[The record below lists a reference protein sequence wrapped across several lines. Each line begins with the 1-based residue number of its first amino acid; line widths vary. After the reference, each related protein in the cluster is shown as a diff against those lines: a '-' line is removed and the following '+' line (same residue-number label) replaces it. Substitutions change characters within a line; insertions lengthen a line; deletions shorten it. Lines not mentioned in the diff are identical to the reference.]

1 MQIHKI
7 GIILLVAAFLLA
19 ACASLSLEEK
29 ADENT
34 ADHYYNLGLKHF
46 SRGHWSEAILNF
58 EQVTQHF
65 PFSRYAIPS
74 ELKIAEA
81 NFCNR
86 KFIESVLDLQR
97 FQEMHPSHPR
107 IPYVHLLKGTCYYRQ
122 MLDVDQDQSNTR
134 NTVNEF
140 EALLRKYP
148 TSPYAEEAEDRLD
161 EAKGRLAEHD
171 FYIGRFYYRA
181 GNFQAATHRFDRLN
195 AELAEVDFSD
205 RIQYYLGKS
214 LYFAGEDERS
224 VDVFRSLLESYPQ
237 SEYRGK
243 AEPFL
248 SDLEGGRH
256 TTISKYR
263 RLKERLYVW
272 FGYE

>member
-1 MQIHKI
+1 MRKT
-7 GIILLVAAFLLA
+7 GIILVAAAFLLA
-19 ACASLSLEEK
+19 ACASLEEK
-29 ADENT
+29 IEERS
-34 ADHYYNLGLKHF
+34 ADHYYTLGIKHF
-46 SRGHWSEAILNF
+46 SNGHWSEAILNF
-58 EQVTQHF
+58 EKVTQHF

-86 KFIESVLDLQR
+86 KFIEAVLDLQR

-107 IPYVHLLKGTCYYRQ
+107 IPYVHLLKGTCYHRQ
-122 MLDVDQDQSNTR
+122 MLAIDQDQSNTR

-140 EALLRKYP
+140 EALLRKFP
-148 TSPYAEEAEDRLD
+148 DSPYAEEAAARLK
-161 EAKGRLAEHD
+161 EAKGRIAEHD

-181 GNFQAATHRFDRLN
+181 GNFSAAATRFDRLN
-195 AELAEVDFSD
+195 AEYPDVVFSD
-205 RIQYYLGKS
+205 RINYYLGKS

-224 VDVFRSLLESYPQ
+224 AEVFRSLIDGHPQ
-237 SEYRGK
+237 SQYRGK

-256 TTISKYR
+256 TAISKYR